1 LYLLCILDLPL
12 FPVGQ
17 FQPFIQKGGE
27 KFIALQKVLR
37 EFARNGDIMISNNQ
51 IIEAAKTV
59 IHTKN
64 GK

>member
-1 LYLLCILDLPL
+1 L